1 MKPFYEDEEYL
12 ILFSEISYIDKETNK
27 VYLKNKVDEDCIS
40 LNKDQREK
48 LVKKYKKWLLSQFS
62 STTQEISLQWVKV
75 TLKALTT

>member
-1 MKPFYEDEEYL
+1 MNPFYEDEEYL

-62 STTQEISLQWVKV
+62 STTHEISLQWVKV
-75 TLKALTT
+75 TLKALIA